1 MKVPFMH
8 NNKLILLM
16 NAQTHPL
23 SASLSC
29 DTAESGRQMK
39 QRGLPMNGRGGGV
52 CTLPFSA
59 RSLIACQQHSL
70 IKTLAATVARKKE
83 NIVVLILDEL
93 KHELCP
99 RIRLPSDTESIMVRL
114 LRGPHTLEGEDNS
127 DHMTR

>member
-1 MKVPFMH
+1 
-8 NNKLILLM
+8 
-16 NAQTHPL
+16 
-23 SASLSC
+23 
-29 DTAESGRQMK
+29 
-39 QRGLPMNGRGGGV
+39 MNGRGGGV
-52 CTLPFSA
+52 CALPFSA

-127 DHMTR
+127 DHMTW